1 MRNILLISI
10 GSQAFVLPEAL
21 AWPGVEFTE
30 VHVLTT
36 DQSTAHWN
44 KDKNILREWMEVM
57 DFVKDRWEIS
67 ISWSI
72 VKSLPIIQSGDDHK
86 LWTEVLYRWAAE
98 KYQPDGNVYYCLSG
112 DRKGTRLNSSDVAV
126 SYAV

>member
-86 LWTEVLYRWAAE
+86 LWTE
-98 KYQPDGNVYYCLSG
+98 
-112 DRKGTRLNSSDVAV
+112 RKSTSLNSSQVAT
-126 SYAV
+126 SYAVFCL